1 MVVAIRGF
9 PGSSDSKESAC
20 SVGDLGSVLGLGRS
34 PEGGHGSLLQ
44 YSNLENPHRQR
55 NLGGYSPW
63 GHQELDMTATKPAP
77 NPLDTISI
85 VFTSLSSAPWTVLA
99 LYVVRVPSDLWKM
112 DLNFMSFEVVVVAQL
127 LSLV

>member
-1 MVVAIRGF
+1 M
-9 PGSSDSKESAC
+9 
-20 SVGDLGSVLGLGRS
+20 
-34 PEGGHGSLLQ
+34 
-44 YSNLENPHRQR
+44 
-55 NLGGYSPW
+55 GYRPW
-63 GHQELDMTATKPAP
+63 GRKELDMTATKPAP

-99 LYVVRVPSDLWKM
+99 LYVVRVLSDLWKM

>member
-1 MVVAIRGF
+1 M
-9 PGSSDSKESAC
+9 GS
-20 SVGDLGSVLGLGRS
+20 
-34 PEGGHGSLLQ
+34 
-44 YSNLENPHRQR
+44 
-55 NLGGYSPW
+55 
-63 GHQELDMTATKPAP
+63 QELDMTATKPPP